1 MLLTCKTAL
10 LYFAGMDASIAV
22 SRACAHVGGK
32 GELARRIGVS
42 PSFVSQLAS
51 KGRPIPAER
60 CVAIEGA
67 TNGVVM
73 RWDLRPTDWH
83 RLWPELRA
91 RPDAP
96 AVAERVAAEAG
107 AA

>member
-1 MLLTCKTAL
+1 MESL
-10 LYFAGMDASIAV
+10 IAYINGLDQPARERFEQMV
-22 SRACAHVGGK
+22 GTTIGYLRKARSVGQVLRPQLCVDIERATACA
-32 GELARRIGVS
+32 L
-42 PSFVSQLAS
+42 
-51 KGRPIPAER
+51 
-60 CVAIEGA
+60 
-67 TNGVVM
+67 M